1 LEVGGSGFTAAL
13 IRLHIEGKLLAFI
26 EIVHAGALDGRNV
39 NEHIRAA
46 IVLHD
51 EPKTFLGVEKLNCTC
66 GHQWPP
72 YKTRKASFPHTN
84 HSQGLCYIR
93 ILRVLGEGRMAETA
107 RSSAIANSANLAI
120 PHTHCNQRHTIAAAR
135 HYLLWYGR
143 MKKDISFY
151 SEALGKEVHGSYTL
165 EQGTLTVYSEDR
177 EKQIQVGT
185 SAKDPE
191 YLARQMLIEI
201 ERERPG

>member
-1 LEVGGSGFTAAL
+1 
-13 IRLHIEGKLLAFI
+13 
-26 EIVHAGALDGRNV
+26 
-39 NEHIRAA
+39 
-46 IVLHD
+46 
-51 EPKTFLGVEKLNCTC
+51 
-66 GHQWPP
+66 
-72 YKTRKASFPHTN
+72 
-84 HSQGLCYIR
+84 
-93 ILRVLGEGRMAETA
+93 MAETA
-107 RSSAIANSANLAI
+107 RSSAIANSTNLAI

-201 ERERPG
+201 ERERTG

>member
-1 LEVGGSGFTAAL
+1 
-13 IRLHIEGKLLAFI
+13 
-26 EIVHAGALDGRNV
+26 
-39 NEHIRAA
+39 
-46 IVLHD
+46 
-51 EPKTFLGVEKLNCTC
+51 
-66 GHQWPP
+66 
-72 YKTRKASFPHTN
+72 
-84 HSQGLCYIR
+84 
-93 ILRVLGEGRMAETA
+93 MAETA

-120 PHTHCNQRHTIAAAR
+120 PHTYCNQRHITTAAC

-151 SEALGKEVHGSYTL
+151 SEALGKELHGSYTL

-177 EKQIQVGT
+177 EKQIQAGT

-201 ERERPG
+201 ERERTG